1 MTLDITLNRNQ
12 KSTRMTGA
20 HRLKKLALC
29 ILVAHVS
36 LYAFA
41 AEGQLEKIR
50 QTREITIAH
59 REASI
64 PFSYFDD
71 QKRPMGYAVD
81 LCLKIAS
88 AVERE
93 LKLPL
98 KINYLPVTPAT
109 RISAISEGKAAME
122 CGSTT
127 NNAERRKQVDYTI
140 AHFVSSSR
148 FLVRVDS
155 GIEKIEDLSAKR
167 VASTKGTT
175 NIKTLE
181 RLDSER
187 LLKMKIIEA
196 KDHAE
201 AFSMLER
208 KEVDAFAMD
217 DVLLFGLRANSASP
231 ETFKVVGKP
240 MTIEPYAIMLPK
252 GDVEF
257 KKVVDT
263 EMRRIIQSG
272 EIYTLYRKWFEQP
285 IAPKGINLALPMPYL
300 LRDSLKYPSDKVA
313 DIVN

>member
-1 MTLDITLNRNQ
+1 MTLNRNQ
-12 KSTRMTGA
+12 KSTVVNV
-20 HRLKKLALC
+20 LKKLALS
-29 ILVAHVS
+29 ILTAHIS

-50 QTREITIAH
+50 KTREITIAH
-59 REASI
+59 REASL
-64 PFSYFDD
+64 PFSYLDD
-71 QKRPMGYAVD
+71 QKRPIGFAVD
-81 LCLKIAS
+81 LCLKIVN

-93 LKLPL
+93 LKMPL
-98 KINYLPVTPAT
+98 KVNFLLVTPAT
-109 RISAISEGKAAME
+109 RIAAITEGKAALE

-140 AHFVSSSR
+140 SHFVSSSK
-148 FLVRVDS
+148 FLVHINS
-155 GIEKIEDLSAKR
+155 GIEKIEDLSEKR

-196 KDHAE
+196 KDHAA
-201 AFSMLER
+201 AFLMLER

-217 DVLLFGLRANSASP
+217 DVLLYGIRSSSVNP
-231 ETFKVVGKP
+231 EIFKVVGKP
-240 MTIEPYAIMLPK
+240 MTVEPYAVMLPK
-252 GDVEF
+252 GDAEF

-263 EMRRIIQSG
+263 EMRRIIHSR
-272 EIYTLYRKWFEQP
+272 EIYNIYSKWFEQP
-285 IAPKGINLALPMPYL
+285 IPPKGINLALPMPYL

-313 DIVN
+313 DSIN

>member
-1 MTLDITLNRNQ
+1 MILNRNQ
-12 KSTRMTGA
+12 KSTA
-20 HRLKKLALC
+20 AIVLKKLALG
-29 ILVAHVS
+29 ILIAQLS

-50 QTREITIAH
+50 KTREITIAH
-59 REASI
+59 REASL
-64 PFSYFDD
+64 PFSYLDD
-71 QKRPMGYAVD
+71 QKRPIGFAVD
-81 LCLKIAS
+81 LCLKIVS

-93 LKLPL
+93 LKVPL
-98 KINYLPVTPAT
+98 KINFLLVTPAT
-109 RISAISEGKAAME
+109 RIAAITEGKAAME

-127 NNAERRKQVDYTI
+127 NNAERRKQVDYSI
-140 AHFVSSSR
+140 AHFVSSSK
-148 FLVRVDS
+148 FLVHTNS
-155 GIEKIEDLSAKR
+155 GIEKIEDLSEKR

-196 KDHAE
+196 KDHAA

-217 DVLLFGLRANSASP
+217 DVLLYGLRSNSISP

-240 MTIEPYAIMLPK
+240 MTIEPYAIMLPQ
-252 GDVEF
+252 GDAEF

-263 EMRRIIQSG
+263 EMRRIIHSR
-272 EIYTLYRKWFEQP
+272 EIYKIYSKWFEQP
-285 IAPKGINLALPMPYL
+285 IPPKGINLALPMPYL

-313 DIVN
+313 DSIN